1 MKWIQ
6 IFQKKKIWRE
16 SEQTSLKAL
25 ITRELG
31 KPTKETKQMTAE
43 IQAGAVT
50 NNPTQWHAINWQ
62 KVGKNVRR
70 LQGRIVKLRHEV
82 AYIFVIARN
91 SE

>member
-1 MKWIQ
+1 
-6 IFQKKKIWRE
+6 
-16 SEQTSLKAL
+16 
-25 ITRELG
+25 
-31 KPTKETKQMTAE
+31 MTAE